1 MGTCGCQTH
10 LPEQY
15 SQQQEDEDSYQ
26 QTYGNDPSHDVA
38 SGLQVMQGLEDHLGG
53 KAKETMFP
61 KRKFP

>member
-26 QTYGNDPSHDVA
+26 QTYGNDPSHDVS